1 MVEIFLQGR
10 ALDRLGVVVHDFA
23 MAPTSMHERVNRATI
38 SKGFIGG
45 SANLPNL
52 SPRKRGRR
60 SPGLCRGGAPT
71 ARGRPRAEGRAIKGR
86 HSRSTRW
93 QLVCAFVVA

>member
-1 MVEIFLQGR
+1 MVEIFLQGP

-45 SANLPNL
+45 STTLENL
-52 SPRKRGRR
+52 SSRKRCRCW
-60 SPGLCRGGAPT
+60 PGLIGGALAAT
-71 ARGRPRAEGRAIKGR
+71 V
-86 HSRSTRW
+86 SR
-93 QLVCAFVVA
+93 